1 MLSANKLRK
10 INNNKSVRSK
20 TLVNVSNNK
29 ENKLAIEE
37 AKKYCQKYYSI
48 PNSTLISQ
56 LKTKTLNIF
65 LSNFNY
71 NDISVIYAILKKY
84 LYFETIYLAPN
95 DPEKKN
101 IKSTK
106 NKNKKEPMTEGE
118 KYKKDKEKRD
128 EEVERLNMINKVISG
143 IGKHL
148 SLSKALKTL
157 IINDM
162 NLSDKLALN
171 LSKGIIQ
178 NESIEK
184 LKINNCTIPLGEY
197 EQLLKGFFNHQKI
210 QYLDLSNNKLKDGY
224 GNMIGRIIGRQTYR
238 RDQVIWLLGIRNEK
252 PLTNEYAL
260 GLISIN
266 LSGNQLSSH
275 SAECITTSLSLD
287 QYIRSIILSNNQF
300 DNDSCKKF
308 VYMLRRNLT
317 LLNVDLRDNPGYDDN
332 IKFRLVTKM
341 SKNIRHLYNQY
352 QKKLYTMNEFEN
364 LKAFIDPTFYNL
376 DIPEDII
383 KLYYDNNGKIIRD
396 NIYINTNNNNQS
408 IENNKIYIN
417 NYINNDQEQNK
428 IMKKYSNSNKKR
440 RAQSKTNSNKKEK
453 NLIKLSENKNN
464 SNKKLVK
471 NKNYLGSNNNNN
483 NLIKYKSL
491 SIDKDN
497 NNNLNKLLQ
506 ENLLLKRKIIEFK
519 AKEVQNKLGKN
530 IIIPDKYDNN
540 NLNNNFNVADE
551 LLDKLN
557 NLMNS
562 MKIDNKNN
570 TNNNNINSQN
580 MKYINNKQN
589 LIKNNTYNENI
600 YNINIK
606 KSIDSINEKEEKFN
620 NIDYLDLI
628 KQ

>member
-37 AKKYCQKYYSI
+37 AKKYYQKYYSI
-48 PNSTLISQ
+48 PNSALISQ

-65 LSNFNY
+65 LSNYNY
-71 NDISVIYAILKKY
+71 NDISVIYGILKKY

-101 IKSTK
+101 VKSTN
-106 NKNKKEPMTEGE
+106 NKNKREPITEGE

-143 IGKHL
+143 LGKHL

-184 LKINNCTIPLGEY
+184 LTINNCTISLGEY

-352 QKKLYTMNEFEN
+352 QKNLYTTNEFEN
-364 LKAFIDPTFYNL
+364 LKGFIDPTFFNL

-383 KLYYDNNGKIIRD
+383 KLYYDNNGQIIRD
-396 NIYINTNNNNQS
+396 NNYTNNNIQS
-408 IENNKIYIN
+408 IQNNKIHIN
-417 NYINNDQEQNK
+417 NFINNDKEHNK
-428 IMKKYSNSNKKR
+428 IMKKNSNSNKKR
-440 RAQSKTNSNKKEK
+440 RAQSKTNSYKKEK

-483 NLIKYKSL
+483 NNLIKYKSL
-491 SIDKDN
+491 SIDKNN

-540 NLNNNFNVADE
+540 NLNNNFSVANE

-557 NLMNS
+557 NLMIS

-570 TNNNNINSQN
+570 SNNNINSQN
-580 MKYINNKQN
+580 MKNKQDI
-589 LIKNNTYNENI
+589 IKNNTYNENI
-600 YNINIK
+600 SNTKIE
-606 KSIDSINEKEEKFN
+606 KSLDSNNEKEGKFN
-620 NIDYLDLI
+620 NIDYFDLI
-628 KQ
+628 

>member
-37 AKKYCQKYYSI
+37 AKKYYQKYYSI
-48 PNSTLISQ
+48 PNSALISQ

-65 LSNFNY
+65 LSNYNY
-71 NDISVIYAILKKY
+71 NDISVIYGILKKY

-101 IKSTK
+101 VKSTN
-106 NKNKKEPMTEGE
+106 NKNKREPITEGE

-143 IGKHL
+143 LGKHL

-184 LKINNCTIPLGEY
+184 LTINNCTISLGEY

-352 QKKLYTMNEFEN
+352 QKNLYTTNEFEN
-364 LKAFIDPTFYNL
+364 LKGFIDPTFFNL

-383 KLYYDNNGKIIRD
+383 KLYYDNNGQIIRD
-396 NIYINTNNNNQS
+396 NNYTNNNIQS
-408 IENNKIYIN
+408 IQNNKIHIN
-417 NYINNDQEQNK
+417 NFINNDKEHNK
-428 IMKKYSNSNKKR
+428 ITKKNSNSNKKR
-440 RAQSKTNSNKKEK
+440 RAQSKTNSYKKEK

-483 NLIKYKSL
+483 NNLIKYKSL
-491 SIDKDN
+491 SIDKNN

-540 NLNNNFNVADE
+540 NLNNNFSVANE

-557 NLMNS
+557 NLMIS

-570 TNNNNINSQN
+570 SNNNINSQN
-580 MKYINNKQN
+580 MKNKQDI
-589 LIKNNTYNENI
+589 IKNNTYNENI
-600 YNINIK
+600 SNTKIE
-606 KSIDSINEKEEKFN
+606 KSLDSNNEKEGKFN
-620 NIDYLDLI
+620 NIDYFDLI
-628 KQ
+628 

>member
-37 AKKYCQKYYSI
+37 AKKYYQKYYSI
-48 PNSTLISQ
+48 PNSALISQ

-65 LSNFNY
+65 LSNYNY
-71 NDISVIYAILKKY
+71 NDISVIYGILKKY

-101 IKSTK
+101 VKSTN
-106 NKNKKEPMTEGE
+106 NKNKREPITEGE

-128 EEVERLNMINKVISG
+128 EEVERLNMINKIISG
-143 IGKHL
+143 LGKHL

-184 LKINNCTIPLGEY
+184 LTINNCTISLGEY
-197 EQLLKGFFNHQKI
+197 ELLLKGFFNHQKI

-352 QKKLYTMNEFEN
+352 QKNLYTTNEFEN
-364 LKAFIDPTFYNL
+364 LKGFIDPTFFNL

-383 KLYYDNNGKIIRD
+383 KLYYDNNGQIIRD
-396 NIYINTNNNNQS
+396 NNYTNNNIQS
-408 IENNKIYIN
+408 IQNNKIHIN
-417 NYINNDQEQNK
+417 NFINNDKEHNK
-428 IMKKYSNSNKKR
+428 IMKKNSNSNKKR
-440 RAQSKTNSNKKEK
+440 RAQSKTNSYKKEK

-464 SNKKLVK
+464 SIKKLVK

-483 NLIKYKSL
+483 NNLIKYKSL
-491 SIDKDN
+491 SIDKNN

-540 NLNNNFNVADE
+540 NLNNNFSVANE

-557 NLMNS
+557 NLMIS

-570 TNNNNINSQN
+570 SNNNINSQN
-580 MKYINNKQN
+580 MKNKQDI
-589 LIKNNTYNENI
+589 IKNNTYNENI
-600 YNINIK
+600 SNTKIE
-606 KSIDSINEKEEKFN
+606 KSLDSNNEKEGKFN
-620 NIDYLDLI
+620 NIDYFDLI
-628 KQ
+628 

>member
-37 AKKYCQKYYSI
+37 AKKYYQKYYSI
-48 PNSTLISQ
+48 PNSALISQ

-65 LSNFNY
+65 LSNYNY
-71 NDISVIYAILKKY
+71 NDISVIYGILKKY

-101 IKSTK
+101 VKSTN
-106 NKNKKEPMTEGE
+106 NKNKREPITEGE

-128 EEVERLNMINKVISG
+128 EEVERLNMINKIISG
-143 IGKHL
+143 LGKHL

-184 LKINNCTIPLGEY
+184 LTINNCTISLGEY
-197 EQLLKGFFNHQKI
+197 ELLLKGFFNHQKI

-352 QKKLYTMNEFEN
+352 QKNLYTTNEFEN
-364 LKAFIDPTFYNL
+364 LKGFIDPTFFNL

-383 KLYYDNNGKIIRD
+383 KLYYDNNGQIIRD
-396 NIYINTNNNNQS
+396 NNYTNNNIQS
-408 IENNKIYIN
+408 IQNNKIHIN
-417 NYINNDQEQNK
+417 NFINNDKEHNK
-428 IMKKYSNSNKKR
+428 ITKKNSNSNKKR
-440 RAQSKTNSNKKEK
+440 RAQSKTNSYKKEK

-483 NLIKYKSL
+483 NNLIKYKSL
-491 SIDKDN
+491 SIDKNN

-540 NLNNNFNVADE
+540 NLNNNFSVANE

-557 NLMNS
+557 NLMIS

-570 TNNNNINSQN
+570 SNNNINSQN
-580 MKYINNKQN
+580 MKNKQDI
-589 LIKNNTYNENI
+589 IKNNTYNENI
-600 YNINIK
+600 SNTKIE
-606 KSIDSINEKEEKFN
+606 KSLDSNNEKEGKFN
-620 NIDYLDLI
+620 NIDYFDLI
-628 KQ
+628 

>member
-37 AKKYCQKYYSI
+37 AKKYYQKYYSI
-48 PNSTLISQ
+48 PNSALISQ

-65 LSNFNY
+65 LSNYNY
-71 NDISVIYAILKKY
+71 NDISVIYGILKKY

-101 IKSTK
+101 VKSTN
-106 NKNKKEPMTEGE
+106 NKNKREPITEGE

-128 EEVERLNMINKVISG
+128 EEVERLNMINKIISG
-143 IGKHL
+143 LGKHL

-184 LKINNCTIPLGEY
+184 LTINNCTISLGEY
-197 EQLLKGFFNHQKI
+197 ELLLKGFFNHQKI

-352 QKKLYTMNEFEN
+352 QKNLYTTNEFEN
-364 LKAFIDPTFYNL
+364 LKGFIDPTFFNL

-383 KLYYDNNGKIIRD
+383 KLYYDNNGQIIRD
-396 NIYINTNNNNQS
+396 NNYTNNNIQS
-408 IENNKIYIN
+408 IQNNKIHIN
-417 NYINNDQEQNK
+417 NFINNDKEHNK
-428 IMKKYSNSNKKR
+428 ITKKNSNSNKKR
-440 RAQSKTNSNKKEK
+440 RAQSKTNSYKKEK

-464 SNKKLVK
+464 SIKKLVK

-483 NLIKYKSL
+483 NNLIKYKSL
-491 SIDKDN
+491 SIDKNN

-540 NLNNNFNVADE
+540 NLNNNFSVANE

-557 NLMNS
+557 NLMIS

-570 TNNNNINSQN
+570 SNNNINSQN
-580 MKYINNKQN
+580 MKNKQDI
-589 LIKNNTYNENI
+589 IKNNTYNENI
-600 YNINIK
+600 SNTKIE
-606 KSIDSINEKEEKFN
+606 KSLDSNNEKEGKFN
-620 NIDYLDLI
+620 NIDYFDLI
-628 KQ
+628 

>member
-37 AKKYCQKYYSI
+37 AKKYYQKYYSI
-48 PNSTLISQ
+48 PNSALISQ

-65 LSNFNY
+65 LSNYNY
-71 NDISVIYAILKKY
+71 NDISVIYGILKKY
-84 LYFETIYLAPN
+84 LFFETIYLAPN

-101 IKSTK
+101 VKSTN
-106 NKNKKEPMTEGE
+106 NKNKREPITEGE

-143 IGKHL
+143 LGKHL

-184 LKINNCTIPLGEY
+184 LTINNCTISLGEY

-352 QKKLYTMNEFEN
+352 QKNLYTTNEFEN
-364 LKAFIDPTFYNL
+364 LKGFIDPTFFNL

-383 KLYYDNNGKIIRD
+383 KLYYDNNGQIIRD
-396 NIYINTNNNNQS
+396 NNYTNNNIQS
-408 IENNKIYIN
+408 IQNNKIHIN
-417 NYINNDQEQNK
+417 NFINNDKEHNK
-428 IMKKYSNSNKKR
+428 ITKKNSNSNKKR
-440 RAQSKTNSNKKEK
+440 RAQSKTNSYKKEK

-483 NLIKYKSL
+483 NNLIKYKSL
-491 SIDKDN
+491 SIDKNN

-540 NLNNNFNVADE
+540 NLNNNFSVANE

-557 NLMNS
+557 NLMIS

-570 TNNNNINSQN
+570 SNNNINSQN
-580 MKYINNKQN
+580 MKNKQDI
-589 LIKNNTYNENI
+589 IKNNTYNENI
-600 YNINIK
+600 SNTKIE
-606 KSIDSINEKEEKFN
+606 KSLDSNNEKEGKFN
-620 NIDYLDLI
+620 NIDYFDLI
-628 KQ
+628 

>member
-37 AKKYCQKYYSI
+37 AKKYYQKYYSI
-48 PNSTLISQ
+48 PNSALISQ

-65 LSNFNY
+65 LSNYNY
-71 NDISVIYAILKKY
+71 NDISVIYGILKKY

-101 IKSTK
+101 VKSTN
-106 NKNKKEPMTEGE
+106 NKNKREPITEGE

-143 IGKHL
+143 LGKHL

-184 LKINNCTIPLGEY
+184 LTINNCTISLGEY
-197 EQLLKGFFNHQKI
+197 ELLLKGFFNHQKI

-352 QKKLYTMNEFEN
+352 QKNLYTTNEFEN
-364 LKAFIDPTFYNL
+364 LKGFIDPTFFNL

-383 KLYYDNNGKIIRD
+383 KLYYDNNGQIIRD
-396 NIYINTNNNNQS
+396 NNYTNNNIQS
-408 IENNKIYIN
+408 IQNNKIHIN
-417 NYINNDQEQNK
+417 NFINNDKEHNK
-428 IMKKYSNSNKKR
+428 IMKKNSNSNKKR
-440 RAQSKTNSNKKEK
+440 RAQSKTNSYKKEK

-483 NLIKYKSL
+483 NNLIKYKSL
-491 SIDKDN
+491 SIDKNN

-540 NLNNNFNVADE
+540 NLNNNFSVANE

-557 NLMNS
+557 NLMIS

-570 TNNNNINSQN
+570 SNNNINSQN
-580 MKYINNKQN
+580 MKNKQDI
-589 LIKNNTYNENI
+589 IKNNTYNENI
-600 YNINIK
+600 SNTKIE
-606 KSIDSINEKEEKFN
+606 KSLDSNNEKEGKFN
-620 NIDYLDLI
+620 NIDYFDLI
-628 KQ
+628 

>member
-37 AKKYCQKYYSI
+37 AKKYYQKYYSI
-48 PNSTLISQ
+48 PNSALISQ

-65 LSNFNY
+65 LSNYNY
-71 NDISVIYAILKKY
+71 NDISVIYGILKKY

-101 IKSTK
+101 VKSTN
-106 NKNKKEPMTEGE
+106 NKNKREPITEGE

-143 IGKHL
+143 LGKHL

-184 LKINNCTIPLGEY
+184 LTINNCTISLGEY
-197 EQLLKGFFNHQKI
+197 ELLLKGFFNHQKI

-352 QKKLYTMNEFEN
+352 QKNLYTTNEFEN
-364 LKAFIDPTFYNL
+364 LKGFIDPTFFNL

-383 KLYYDNNGKIIRD
+383 KLYYDNNGQIIRD
-396 NIYINTNNNNQS
+396 NNYTNNNIQS
-408 IENNKIYIN
+408 IQNNKIHIN
-417 NYINNDQEQNK
+417 NFINNDKEHNK
-428 IMKKYSNSNKKR
+428 ITKKNSNSNKKR
-440 RAQSKTNSNKKEK
+440 RAQSKTNSYKKEK

-483 NLIKYKSL
+483 NNLIKYKSL
-491 SIDKDN
+491 SIDKNN

-540 NLNNNFNVADE
+540 NLNNNFSVANE

-557 NLMNS
+557 NLMIS

-570 TNNNNINSQN
+570 SNNNINSQN
-580 MKYINNKQN
+580 MKNKQDI
-589 LIKNNTYNENI
+589 IKNNTYNENI
-600 YNINIK
+600 SNTKIE
-606 KSIDSINEKEEKFN
+606 KSLDSNNEKEGKFN
-620 NIDYLDLI
+620 NIDYFDLI
-628 KQ
+628 